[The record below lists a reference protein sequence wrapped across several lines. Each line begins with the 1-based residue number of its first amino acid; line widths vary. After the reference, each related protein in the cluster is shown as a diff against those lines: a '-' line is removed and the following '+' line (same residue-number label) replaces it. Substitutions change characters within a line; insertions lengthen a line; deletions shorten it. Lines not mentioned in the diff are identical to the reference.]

1 MSKPSQYLR
10 QPIITV
16 DGGWGS
22 WKLLLAAG
30 IMWYETVEQIMK
42 CPEEI
47 IGRLLQTTNNVR
59 WWCPEFVFAL
69 LGHCPLF
76 QLVCMVSFNVQVI
89 LSSLLNEVSHH
100 LRRLVFLMSHHESR
114 SHGLQPLISPL
125 KLLNNVSPNDSLR
138 QLGIGSLLL
147 S

>member
-1 MSKPSQYLR
+1 MCG
-10 QPIITV
+10 
-16 DGGWGS
+16 DGVQSLFLPCWVIVPYSS
-22 WKLLLAAG
+22 W
-30 IMWYETVEQIMK
+30 
-42 CPEEI
+42 
-47 IGRLLQTTNNVR
+47 
-59 WWCPEFVFAL
+59 FAW
-69 LGHCPLF
+69 
-76 QLVCMVSFNVQVI
+76 SFNVQVI

-100 LRRLVFLMSHHESR
+100 LRRLVFLMSHHESW